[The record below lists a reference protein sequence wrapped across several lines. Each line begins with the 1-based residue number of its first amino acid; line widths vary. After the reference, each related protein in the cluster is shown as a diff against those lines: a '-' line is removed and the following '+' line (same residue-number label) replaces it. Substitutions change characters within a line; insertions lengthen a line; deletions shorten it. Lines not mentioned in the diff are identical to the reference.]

1 MIIKGKT
8 RYRENR
14 GSPASKTLNSQRN
27 TIFLLRAARD
37 QDLPAKPVIG
47 VERESGGYHTDFM
60 IDEAG
65 TSSEKNCTLLIFE
78 VGV

>member
-1 MIIKGKT
+1 M
-8 RYRENR
+8 
-14 GSPASKTLNSQRN
+14 PAR
-27 TIFLLRAARD
+27 
-37 QDLPAKPVIG
+37 PVIG